1 MAKTRFALFV
11 FLLVFFF
18 SSCAAAQLP
27 ARDEFFTT
35 SDGVRLHYLEAG
47 SGPSIVFVPGWTMP
61 GRIWEPQ
68 IKYFGRTNHVIALD
82 PRSQGESNRS
92 DEGNF
97 PERRATDI
105 KELIDHLHL
114 APAVLVG
121 WSLGVRESLTYT
133 EMFGTSTLRAI
144 VLVDGEVWTK
154 DSRETNQ
161 THAEFIHNVET
172 NRVKF
177 TQQFV
182 HKMYEKPQPE
192 AYLSSLVNVSLKV
205 PTSVAVALLADLYLK
220 NDMRPTL
227 AKINVPLLVVVRTAH
242 QDQAEIVRSVLPTA
256 KTAVFEDAG
265 HALFVDDSERFN
277 QLLENFLDAKPQDA
291 T

>member
-1 MAKTRFALFV
+1 MANARFALFE
-11 FLLVFFF
+11 LLLTFFF
-18 SSCAAAQLP
+18 CSGAAAQLP

-47 SGPSIVFVPGWTMP
+47 TGPSIVFVPGWTMP
-61 GRIWEPQ
+61 GRIWDPQ
-68 IKYFGRTNHVIALD
+68 IKYFSRTNRVIALD
-82 PRSQGESNRS
+82 PRSQGESNRA

-133 EMFGTSTLRAI
+133 QMFGTSALRAL

-161 THAEFIHNVET
+161 IHADFIHNVET

-177 TQQFV
+177 TEQFV
-182 HKMYEKPQPE
+182 RKMYGKPQPE
-192 AYLSSLVNVSLKV
+192 AYLSSLVDASLKV
-205 PTSVAVALLADLYLK
+205 PTTVAVALLADLYLR

-227 AKINVPLLVVVRTAH
+227 AKINVPLLVAVRTAH
-242 QDQAEIVRSVLPTA
+242 QDQAEIVRSVLATA
-256 KTAVFEDAG
+256 KTVVFEDAG

-277 QLLENFLDAKPQDA
+277 QLLKNFLDAKP
-291 T
+291 

>member
-11 FLLVFFF
+11 LLLTFLC
-18 SSCAAAQLP
+18 SCAAAQLP

-68 IKYFGRTNHVIALD
+68 IKYFSGKNHVIALD
-82 PRSQGESNRS
+82 PRSQGESDRA

-97 PERRATDI
+97 PERRASDI

-133 EMFGTSTLRAI
+133 QLYGTSTLRAL

-154 DSRETNQ
+154 ESRETDQ
-161 THAEFIHNVET
+161 THADFIHNVET
-172 NRVKF
+172 NRAKF

-182 HKMYEKPQPE
+182 RKMYEKPQPE
-192 AYLSSLVNVSLKV
+192 AYLSSLVDASLKV

-220 NDMRPTL
+220 NDMRPTV
-227 AKINVPLLVVVRTAH
+227 AKINVPLLFAVRTAH

-256 KTAVFEDAG
+256 KTVVFEDAG
-265 HALFVDDSERFN
+265 HALFVDDSDRFN
-277 QLLENFLDAKPQDA
+277 QLLENFLDAKPRD
-291 T
+291 TI